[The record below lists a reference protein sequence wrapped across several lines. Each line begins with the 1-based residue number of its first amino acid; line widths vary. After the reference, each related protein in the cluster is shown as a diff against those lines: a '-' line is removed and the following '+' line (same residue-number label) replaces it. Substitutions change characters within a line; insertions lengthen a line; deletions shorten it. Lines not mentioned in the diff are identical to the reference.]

1 MFNLITLNYRKI
13 YELLPPH
20 KRKQSIV
27 IAFLLLVSSA
37 LDLLGL
43 GALLPLII
51 LVLDPEALNQG
62 SFFGDLYLKS
72 GLSSTTMFLIVVSAI
87 ILLIVVLKN
96 LMSVF
101 IQYLLAKFTFSIQE
115 HFSNLLLQKYF
126 HRGLSFIKASNSNRV
141 ARDVNGVPNKF
152 STNLLLPLLNLTNE
166 VIIFGLIVIALLIY
180 NPWVVGLVLLIVLPT
195 FLIFYRFSK
204 NKVQYYAERMFEI
217 NPMIAKT
224 LYESFFGYTD
234 IKVSGTAKK
243 FQADYEKNLHES
255 LGFQVLNQTFKA
267 APTKVI
273 ETSMILGILSIICF
287 GLYYYDDRG
296 SLLTLLSVFALVAYR
311 VLPSAN
317 RLMIAVIEIRAHQ
330 YTLDVLDRVNN
341 VYKEEN
347 QDPSPVKF
355 HKEIQFNN
363 VTFQFEDKEDLIL
376 DGLSLKIKK
385 GERLGVIGKSG
396 SGKSTLMNLLLL
408 FYEPS
413 SGSINCDGL
422 KLDISKQEAWRKLIG
437 YVPQEVFLNDG
448 NIRENVAFGVE
459 EGDIDDALILQCL
472 ERASLKDL
480 LDSLPDRIYSSI
492 GERGSRL
499 SGGQRQRLGIARA
512 LYFGAEILLF
522 DEATSALDSGTEK
535 EITDSINK
543 LAEEHI
549 TMLIIAHRITSLKH
563 CSRIVEME
571 EGKLVGEYSFEQ
583 LIKEYS

>member
-1 MFNLITLNYRKI
+1 
-13 YELLPPH
+13 
-20 KRKQSIV
+20 
-27 IAFLLLVSSA
+27 
-37 LDLLGL
+37 
-43 GALLPLII
+43 
-51 LVLDPEALNQG
+51 
-62 SFFGDLYLKS
+62 
-72 GLSSTTMFLIVVSAI
+72 
-87 ILLIVVLKN
+87 
-96 LMSVF
+96 
-101 IQYLLAKFTFSIQE
+101 
-115 HFSNLLLQKYF
+115 
-126 HRGLSFIKASNSNRV
+126 
-141 ARDVNGVPNKF
+141 
-152 STNLLLPLLNLTNE
+152 
-166 VIIFGLIVIALLIY
+166 
-180 NPWVVGLVLLIVLPT
+180 
-195 FLIFYRFSK
+195 
-204 NKVQYYAERMFEI
+204 
-217 NPMIAKT
+217 
-224 LYESFFGYTD
+224 
-234 IKVSGTAKK
+234 
-243 FQADYEKNLHES
+243 
-255 LGFQVLNQTFKA
+255 
-267 APTKVI
+267 
-273 ETSMILGILSIICF
+273 
-287 GLYYYDDRG
+287 
-296 SLLTLLSVFALVAYR
+296 
-311 VLPSAN
+311 
-317 RLMIAVIEIRAHQ
+317 MIAVIEIRAHQ

-459 EGDIDDALILQCL
+459 EGDIHDALILQCL

-480 LDSLPDRIYSSI
+480 LDSLPDGIYSSI